1 MDAAARRFPVTSSP
15 EEQNMS
21 SRFTSS
27 PVISSHAR
35 RFAGMAICAAGLGAA
50 AFSLMAQQ
58 PAGRGGGGGGFSQ
71 PDPIDFND
79 HSGWTSMF
87 DGTTLNGWDGDKSY
101 WHIDNGA
108 ISAESTCERP
118 TGTIYLVWQGG
129 EAADFEMKL
138 EMRGDGAGVNSGVQY
153 RGSIQMPR
161 PPAPARQ
168 PQGNCPSG
176 QPRGAPPAEASQA
189 KWNMS
194 GAQFD
199 FDGRNAYSGQ
209 YYEQAT
215 GRGIVAWRGQV
226 VRTEQGKKPR
236 LLATLGDKDELG
248 GYVKV
253 DNWNQ
258 LHIIA
263 RGNSMT
269 HIING
274 HVMSV
279 LIDDDPT
286 MFKKSGLI
294 GFEIEG
300 TGKISIRNIW
310 LKKL

>member
-1 MDAAARRFPVTSSP
+1 MKVLKILVLSS
-15 EEQNMS
+15 
-21 SRFTSS
+21 
-27 PVISSHAR
+27 ILLSH
-35 RFAGMAICAAGLGAA
+35 GY
-50 AFSLMAQQ
+50 AQQ
-58 PAGRGGGGGGFSQ
+58 PPAAGTPTPGRGRGGGGGFRQ

-79 HSGWTSMF
+79 HAGWISMF
-87 DGTTLNGWDGDKSY
+87 DGSTLNGWDGDKAW
-101 WHIDNGA
+101 WHVVDGA
-108 ISAESTCERP
+108 IMSESTCEKP

-129 EAADFEMKL
+129 EAADFEMKV
-138 EMRGDGAGVNSGVQY
+138 EMKGEGAHINSGVQY
-153 RGSIQMPR
+153 RGAIQEPR
-161 PPAPARQ
+161 PAGSGRG

-176 QPRGAPPAEASQA
+176 QPRGTPPDQAGQA
-189 KWNMS
+189 KWNML

-199 FDGRNAYSGQ
+199 FDGQNRYSGQ

-215 GRGIVAWRGQV
+215 GRGIIAWRGQV
-226 VRTEQGKKPR
+226 VQTLEGKPPR

-253 DNWNQ
+253 DDWNQ

-263 RGNSMT
+263 RGTTMT

-274 HVMSV
+274 HVMSI

-286 MFKKSGLI
+286 KFRKSGLI

-300 TGKISIRNIW
+300 TGKIFMRNIW

>member
-1 MDAAARRFPVTSSP
+1 MKVPKILVLSLLLYGVPA
-15 EEQNMS
+15 
-21 SRFTSS
+21 
-27 PVISSHAR
+27 IS
-35 RFAGMAICAAGLGAA
+35 
-50 AFSLMAQQ
+50 QQ
-58 PAGRGGGGGGFSQ
+58 PPAGAPPAGAPGAGPGRGRGGGGGGFRQ

-79 HSGWTSMF
+79 HAGWISMF
-87 DGTTLNGWDGDKSY
+87 DGATLNGWDGDKA
-101 WHIDNGA
+101 WWRVVDGA
-108 ISAESTCERP
+108 IMSESTCEKP

-129 EAADFEMKL
+129 EAADFEMKV
-138 EMRGDGAGVNSGVQY
+138 EMKGEGAHINSGVQY
-153 RGSIQMPR
+153 RGAIQEPR
-161 PPAPARQ
+161 PPGGGRGAGRG

-176 QPRGAPPAEASQA
+176 QPRGTPPDQAGQA
-189 KWNMS
+189 KWNML

-199 FDGRNAYSGQ
+199 FDGQNRYSGQ

-215 GRGIVAWRGQV
+215 GRGIIAWRGQV
-226 VRTEQGKKPR
+226 VQTLEGKPPR

-253 DNWNQ
+253 DDWNQ

-263 RGNSMT
+263 RGTSMT

-286 MFKKSGLI
+286 KFRKSGLI

-300 TGKISIRNIW
+300 TGKIFMRNIW

>member
-1 MDAAARRFPVTSSP
+1 MNRAGAIVALSAAAVL
-15 EEQNMS
+15 
-21 SRFTSS
+21 
-27 PVISSHAR
+27 I
-35 RFAGMAICAAGLGAA
+35 
-50 AFSLMAQQ
+50 AQ
-58 PAGRGGGGGGFSQ
+58 RGGGGGGFSQ

-79 HSGWTSMF
+79 HAGWISLF
-87 DGTTLNGWDGDKSY
+87 DGSTLNGWDGDRNY
-101 WHIDNGA
+101 WRVENGA
-108 ISAESTCERP
+108 IVAESTCEKP
-118 TGTIYLVWQGG
+118 TGTIYLIWQGG

-138 EMRGDGAGVNSGVQY
+138 EMRGEGAAINSGVQY
-153 RGSIQMPR
+153 RGAILAPR
-161 PPAPARQ
+161 PAVAPARA
-168 PQGNCPSG
+168 PQGTCPSG
-176 QPRGAPPAEASQA
+176 QLRGVPPSAASQA
-189 KWNMS
+189 KWDMS

-226 VRTEQGKKPR
+226 VRTQQAKKPQ
-236 LLATLGDKDELG
+236 LLATLGDRDELG
-248 GYVKV
+248 GYIKIE
-253 DNWNQ
+253 NWNQ

-263 RGNSMT
+263 RGNTMT

-274 HVMSV
+274 HVMSI

-300 TGKISIRNIW
+300 TGKIAIRNIW